1 MKRSGMLL
9 ATLAIFSTIAAR
21 QTTAATVNFTLTQEK
36 AVPGATAHVSINLDN
51 LLPADA
57 IDLVLSYNPR
67 VATATAV
74 RLGPAASGYTMSSNI
89 TQPGIVRI
97 SMFIVVP
104 HIGSGTILDVQFA
117 ISPDGG
123 TTPLFL
129 TRDDVEERQ
138 VSSSSGIGWLTT
150 DGAKAPNLLTSTGL
164 YR

>member
-36 AVPGATAHVSINLDN
+36 DDPGATAHVSINLDN

-129 TRDDVEERQ
+129 TRDDVEEWQ

-150 DGAKAPNLLTSTGL
+150 DGANGNYLRVDLGVK
-164 YR
+164 